1 MIELAIDFCDLTLN
15 TSRIIL
21 VVLTMSRTF
30 FLFLFLLLWL
40 WPLQGQKTPSRKLQ
54 KAIARIEAFDQAQ
67 VGVQLVQLENG
78 KPLAKYQ
85 TDRYFTPA
93 SNAKLLTTLAA
104 IQTFD
109 SLPSLRYRKDSS
121 GVLHFESTGY
131 PLLEHPYYPDFKL
144 KHFLQSADSLRY
156 HPTKDDDLLNRLGPG
171 WSWDDQAFY
180 FSALP
185 SVFPFSGNV
194 VQFTKPKGQPILS
207 TPSIFTLQDSLVL
220 NTSFQRALH
229 RNHFYVNPN
238 RITSADTL
246 YTPFIPSEKTTH
258 ALMENS
264 LEKTIAIDAGPISEG
279 TLLFTHQDAE
289 LYRAV
294 LQDSD
299 NLIAE
304 NLLLMVAKER
314 LGLFSTKAI
323 IEVLREEWAAA
334 PDEWVWVDGS
344 GLSRYNLVTPRNL
357 IWLLQMLFQEMG
369 PQKIQQYFP
378 RAGVSGTLKR
388 SYGGKQLPVVY
399 AKTGTLRNNHNLSGY
414 ILDSQGKWYA
424 FSILVNQHIT
434 STTAVREGIQTLLE
448 ILTRRF

>member
-194 VQFTKPKGQPILS
+194 VQFTKPKGQPIVS

-388 SYGGKQLPVVY
+388 SYGGKLLPVVY

>member
-1 MIELAIDFCDLTLN
+1 MPK
-15 TSRIIL
+15 S
-21 VVLTMSRTF
+21 F

-40 WPLQGQKTPSRKLQ
+40 WPLQGQKTRSRKLQ
-54 KAIARIEAFDQAQ
+54 KAIASIAAFDQAQ
-67 VGVQLVQLENG
+67 VGVQLVRLDNG
-78 KPLAKYQ
+78 KPLAQHQ

-93 SNAKLLTTLAA
+93 SNTKLLTTLAA

-109 SLPSLRYRKDSS
+109 SLPSLRYRKDSL
-121 GVLHFESTGY
+121 GILHFESTGY

-171 WSWDDQAFY
+171 WSWDDQVYY

-185 SVFPFSGNV
+185 SAFPFSGNV
-194 VQFTKPKGQPILS
+194 VQFTKPIDQSILS
-207 TPSIFTLQDSLVL
+207 TPSLFTLQDSLAL
-220 NTSFQRALH
+220 NTSVQRALH
-229 RNHFYVNPN
+229 QNHYYVNPN
-238 RITSADTL
+238 RFTSADTL

-264 LEKTIAIDAGPISEG
+264 LGKTITLDAGPVSEG

-323 IEVLREEWAAA
+323 IEVLRKDWAAA
-334 PDEWVWVDGS
+334 PDKWVWVDGS

-357 IWLLQMLFQEMG
+357 IWLLQVLFLEMG
-369 PQKIQQYFP
+369 PEKIQHYFP
-378 RAGVSGTLKR
+378 EAGVSGTLRR
-388 SYGGKQLPVVY
+388 SYGNKDFPTVY

-414 ILDSQGKWYA
+414 VLDSQGQWYA
-424 FSILVNQHIT
+424 FSILVNQHVR
-434 STTAVREGIQTLLE
+434 STTSVREGIQTLLE
-448 ILTRRF
+448 VLTRRF